1 MTNDMSRGNPA
12 RLIIS
17 FMLPVLAGNIF
28 QQFYNVVDSVIVG
41 QFLGVNAPGC
51 RRLDG
56 KRSIFGLGTGNR
68 PYQRIFRNPGPAVWS
83 RETKKDC
90 AAMKERRCGCAG

>member
-1 MTNDMSRGNPA
+1 MTNDMSKGNPA

-41 QFLGVNAPGC
+41 QFLGVNALAAVGSTGSVVF
-51 RRLDG
+51 LVV
-56 KRSIFGLGTGNR
+56 GTGNR
-68 PYQRIFRNPGPAVWS
+68 TYQRIFRNSGPAVRS
-83 RETKKDC
+83 GRQKS
-90 AAMKERRCGCAG
+90 AVSL